1 MNKTHRKHRY
11 YEKPMP
17 KIKMAAAV
25 IAYYIQSHI
34 RGICTFGGFGLVAL
48 GLIILHADIP
58 TALMLIVVGACMI
71 VLRMSI
77 GDKNR

>member
-34 RGICTFGGFGLVAL
+34 RGICTFGGFGLAAL

-58 TALMLIVVGACMI
+58 TALMLIAVGACLI
-71 VLRMSI
+71 VLRLSA
-77 GDKNR
+77 GGRDR